1 MGDMVLELTVEN
13 VAIIERA
20 EIRLGGGFTVLTGET
35 GAGKSLLVDAI
46 QLALGERADSELIR
60 TGADRAVVRVVV
72 EVDDAARAKLANA
85 GIATSDVRLTL
96 QREVLASGRSQC
108 RANGQTVPVSTL
120 REIGKWLVDLHGQ
133 HDHQSLLDPERHLG
147 LLDDWIGE
155 PIVAL
160 RSEVEA
166 AFARRSDLDRRL
178 RNLRAHLRDREQRLD
193 TLRYQIEEIEAVNP
207 RVGERDEL
215 ESELARLRNHER
227 LSALCQ
233 AANGRL
239 ATGETNARD
248 LLGEAIRDLEDAG
261 RFDPELTEVLE
272 PMRTALYSL
281 EDGDRALG
289 AYLERLEDDP
299 ARLEE
304 VAARSDALKRLCRKY
319 GDDEAAVLTHL
330 QRARQEADELEDGGS
345 TTESLAS
352 QLDEAE
358 GALFEA
364 CGRLTA
370 LRRARAAEFADH
382 VERQLR
388 DLDMERAR
396 FEVAIVPREPEA
408 TGADRVEYL
417 FSANLGE
424 EPRALAKIASG
435 GELSRVMLAI
445 KSAMSGRAGV
455 PTLIF
460 DEVDTG
466 LGGRAAAKV
475 ARKLQGLSRHYQV
488 VAISHLP
495 PIAARASTHFR
506 IEKREQRGRVVTDVR
521 LLRPNERVEE
531 IARMLVGDRTTEA
544 ALQSARDLLDDTEA
558 PLPWAA
564 PGGE

>member
-1 MGDMVLELTVEN
+1 MVLELTVEN

-46 QLALGERADSELIR
+46 QLALGERADTELIR

-72 EVDDAARAKLANA
+72 EVDADVRAKLASA
-85 GIATSDVRLTL
+85 GIESSDVRLVL

-155 PIVAL
+155 PAVAL
-160 RSEVEA
+160 RAETEA
-166 AFARRSDLDRRL
+166 AFVRRSDLDRRL

-193 TLRYQIEEIEAVNP
+193 TLRFQIEEIEAVSP
-207 RVGERDEL
+207 QPGEREAL
-215 ESELARLRNHER
+215 ESELGRLRNHER
-227 LSALCQ
+227 LTTLCQ
-233 AANGRL
+233 AANERL
-239 ATGETNARD
+239 AAAESNARD
-248 LLGEAIRDLEDAG
+248 LLGGAIRDLEDAE
-261 RFDPELTEVLE
+261 RLDPTMAEVLE
-272 PMRTALYSL
+272 PLRTALYSL
-281 EDGDRALG
+281 EDGDRGLG
-289 AYLERLEDDP
+289 AYLERLEGDP

-304 VAARSDALKRLCRKY
+304 VAGRLDAIKRLCRKY
-319 GDDEAAVLTHL
+319 GDDEAAVLAHL
-330 QRARQEADELEDGGS
+330 ERARQEAAELEDGES
-345 TTESLAS
+345 TTETLAA
-352 QLDEAE
+352 QLAEAE
-358 GALFEA
+358 AALFEA
-364 CGRLTA
+364 CARLTA
-370 LRRARAAEFADH
+370 LRRERATEFADQ
-382 VERQLR
+382 VQGQLR

-396 FEVAIVPREPEA
+396 FEVAVVPREPEA
-408 TGADRVEYL
+408 NGADRVEYL

-424 EPRALAKIASG
+424 APKPLGKIASG

-475 ARKLQGLSRHYQV
+475 ARKLEALSRHYQV

-506 IEKREQRGRVVTDVR
+506 IEKREQGGRVVTDVR
-521 LLRPNERVEE
+521 LLGPNERVEE
-531 IARMLVGDRTTEA
+531 VARMLVGDRTTEA

-558 PLPWAA
+558 ALPGASRRA
-564 PGGE
+564 GE